1 MLKKPSQTASPTKKA
16 GRENVTEEQAEALAA
31 LLADK
36 PYGESVDR
44 AVAEEKA
51 KADAEK
57 KAKTKPRTLSVSLPG
72 GLIEKLE
79 DAAHANK
86 KSGEGQRT
94 VSGIVRE
101 ALEAAGFK
109 L

>member
-1 MLKKPSQTASPTKKA
+1 MVKKISQTANPTNKA
-16 GRENVTEEQAEALAA
+16 GRANVTEEQAEALAA

-44 AVAEEKA
+44 TAELKAKAEAEEKA
-51 KADAEK
+51 KA
-57 KAKTKPRTLSVSLPG
+57 KPRTLSISLPG

-109 L
+109 P